1 MSLNM
6 ILSLRAWLGA
16 WLRGLKF
23 TAVSLKALADQVFIR
38 YQCVSSI
45 KLFIFIFWVLSAKEK
60 QWRNSHKYKHLLSRK
75 NDGIF
80 HTFDQIKVF
89 KGTVVKSGIIIFA

>member
-6 ILSLRAWLGA
+6 ILSIRAWLGA
-16 WLRGLKF
+16 WLK
-23 TAVSLKALADQVFIR
+23 VFIR
-38 YQCVSSI
+38 YQRVSSI

-80 HTFDQIKVF
+80 HTFNQIKVF
-89 KGTVVKSGIIIFA
+89 KGTVVNRELSSLHGWSFTNYA